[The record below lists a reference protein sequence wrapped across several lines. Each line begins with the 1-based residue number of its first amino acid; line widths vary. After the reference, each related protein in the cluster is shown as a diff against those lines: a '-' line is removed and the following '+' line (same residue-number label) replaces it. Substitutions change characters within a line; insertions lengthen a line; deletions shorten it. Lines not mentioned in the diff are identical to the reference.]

1 MEKHDSLKEKTNS
14 LEQHED
20 IVLKT
25 AMREFSK
32 VLLPWLGI
40 TEKVVG
46 YGPTENIY
54 LEAKK
59 MFQDFTLI
67 MENGTWKHFEFQ
79 STNEGIDG
87 LKRFRMYEAV
97 TSYQHK
103 VSVTTYVLFS
113 GNILNPVAEYTEG
126 VNTYRIIP
134 IIMRDQ
140 NADRL
145 FSRLQQKLKEGQFSQ
160 RKIWFR

>member
-59 MFQDFTLI
+59 DVLGFYSNYGERNL
-67 MENGTWKHFEFQ
+67 
-79 STNEGIDG
+79 
-87 LKRFRMYEAV
+87 EA
-97 TSYQHK
+97 
-103 VSVTTYVLFS
+103 F
-113 GNILNPVAEYTEG
+113 
-126 VNTYRIIP
+126 
-134 IIMRDQ
+134 
-140 NADRL
+140 
-145 FSRLQQKLKEGQFSQ
+145 
-160 RKIWFR
+160 